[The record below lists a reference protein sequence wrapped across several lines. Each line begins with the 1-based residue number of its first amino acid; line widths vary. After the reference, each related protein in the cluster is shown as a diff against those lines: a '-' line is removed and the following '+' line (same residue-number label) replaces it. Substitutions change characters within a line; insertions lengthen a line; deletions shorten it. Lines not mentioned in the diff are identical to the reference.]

1 MLTPNPTL
9 SVLYSELVLSLY
21 PILIKTVNT
30 NLFTQILARFLVFP
44 TLALAFGSTYDFKSI
59 WGNPYEAFVS
69 ILHSILSLGHVATSY
84 ISFKELPIGTAISLF
99 YLYPIFNIIS
109 GALLFGESLSII
121 SILLILLA
129 FVGTYLIATSRKDN
143 DKKIE
148 IEKEKENENNKEKE
162 KESKKYNYGVAM
174 GILAAITETMIF
186 IFIRSNKDAEASP
199 YYTVNHLYPAGLV
212 MLLVFSIF
220 NSNIIDTSKI
230 NWMKLIGF
238 NAVLG
243 FTGYIAR
250 FYAISKIPTIVFSLL
265 SFFGVTFGY
274 IWGILFLGDKPTGR
288 TLIGGGLIVGATAI
302 LRYSGIA

>member
-84 ISFKELPIGTAISLF
+84 IAFKELPIGTAISLF

-121 SILLILLA
+121 SILLISIA
-129 FVGTYLIATSRKDN
+129 FAGTYLIATSRKDN

-148 IEKEKENENNKEKE
+148 IEND
-162 KESKKYNYGVAM
+162 SKKYDYGVAM

-238 NAVLG
+238 NALLG

>member
-84 ISFKELPIGTAISLF
+84 IAFKELPIGTAISLF

-121 SILLILLA
+121 SILLISIA
-129 FVGTYLIATSRKDN
+129 FAGTYLIATSRKDN
-143 DKKIE
+143 DTKIE
-148 IEKEKENENNKEKE
+148 IEND
-162 KESKKYNYGVAM
+162 SKKYDYGVAM

-238 NAVLG
+238 NALLG